1 MASRCAVF
9 AKTDLVHAQQ
19 EGYSLEQICDG
30 LCHGLAR
37 NIVDTLSMDRE
48 ARAPILFTGGV
59 SRNRAV
65 VRHIESITGK
75 NVVVDETGM
84 YGAVGAAFL
93 LAGERH
99 EADVV
104 PIGSSDDL
112 LLPETARKKY
122 FHEPL
127 ELTLSAYPEFGGV
140 ETYEY
145 TVTPL
150 PFPHPVEVDIYEVL
164 KPGLE
169 YEAYL
174 GVDIGS
180 TSTKALLLDAGR
192 PGSGRLLH
200 RHCRETGRRG
210 SEGVFVHRRHG
221 GKEEDRPPGPGCR
234 NDRVGKEIRR

>member
-1 MASRCAVF
+1 
-9 AKTDLVHAQQ
+9 
-19 EGYSLEQICDG
+19 
-30 LCHGLAR
+30 
-37 NIVDTLSMDRE
+37 MDRGSCPDPH
-48 ARAPILFTGGV
+48 RRR

-65 VRHIESITGK
+65 VRRNITGK
-75 NVVVDETGM
+75 DVVVDETGM

-93 LAGERH
+93 LAGEQH

-104 PIGSSDDL
+104 PIGSADDL

-140 ETYEY
+140 ETYDY

-180 TSTKALLLDAGR
+180 TSTKALLLEPGGRILAGFYTALPGDRSPRQKCFR
-192 PGSGRLLH
+192 PSR
-200 RHCRETGRRG
+200 T
-210 SEGVFVHRRHG
+210 
-221 GKEEDRPPGPGCR
+221 
-234 NDRVGKEIRR
+234 